1 MNTKSALDMIAGIAS
16 GRLIRRMMPS
26 LVQPSMAAASSR
38 LTGIV
43 SK

>member
-1 MNTKSALDMIAGIAS
+1 MTAGAAS
-16 GRLIRRMMPS
+16 GRITLRMVCRRVYPS
-26 LVQPSMAAASSR
+26 TAAASSR